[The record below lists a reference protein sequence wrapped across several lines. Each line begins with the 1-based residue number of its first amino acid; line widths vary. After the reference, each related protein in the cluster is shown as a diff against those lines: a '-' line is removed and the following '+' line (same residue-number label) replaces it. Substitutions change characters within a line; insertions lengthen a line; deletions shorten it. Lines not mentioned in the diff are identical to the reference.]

1 MMKEIT
7 VQSGRFSV
15 ARRPCRDRL
24 NDADVLLQT
33 AVQCTR
39 GQAEIGRDVGR
50 SSIPLATELGSL
62 DHACLLISLGHALCT
77 SRHRPKVLKREKEKC
92 AWFARES

>member
-50 SSIPLATELGSL
+50 SSSPFSNRTWELGPRLPVDLARSCAL
-62 DHACLLISLGHALCT
+62 HISP
-77 SRHRPKVLKREKEKC
+77 S
-92 AWFARES
+92 S